1 VENLATNCGKPIKSV
16 EKSSVDAPF
25 LSINSLSTRRGKEG
39 VKIEKVFDSY
49 PTDIS
54 LFLILFFFYALFDP

>member
-39 VKIEKVFDSY
+39 VKIEKVFDSS
-49 PTDIS
+49 PIIS
-54 LFLILFFFYALFDP
+54 NFILFFYALFDP